1 MFLCSSPLRLPM
13 WRLACAL
20 LAVLLE
26 VRAIAPPLVT
36 SVFPNHGNVLGGQ
49 WVEIKVCPQ
58 SLRH

>member
-1 MFLCSSPLRLPM
+1 M
-13 WRLACAL
+13 WRLAWAL

-26 VRAIAPPLVT
+26 VQAIAPPLVT